1 MTATPLV
8 SVVIPACNLWE
19 LTRGCLESLGEHSPH
34 GILEVIVV
42 DNGST
47 DATVG
52 DLEPL
57 GRALFNAH
65 SDALFRVVRLPENAG
80 FAVASN
86 LGAAQAR
93 AERLLFLN
101 NDTRVTPGW
110 LPPLLRALDADTRLG
125 AVGPL
130 LLYPDTDRVQHC
142 GIAFTPSLATE
153 HLYANFP
160 SAHPAVATP
169 RPLQAITGAAL
180 LLERGGFAR
189 CGGFHEGY
197 RNGSEDLEL
206 CWRLKEQ
213 GRKVACVPES
223 RVYHLESR
231 TPGRRD
237 HDAANAARLN
247 RRCSGCFAP
256 DLHRLARRDG
266 FELALTPW
274 LETYLTLPAVR
285 TAELTAAHT
294 DFDPGRCWQT
304 LQAEPLWQPGYEL
317 LAAFLEA
324 HGRHTEASG
333 VRLLHCYFF
342 PGLPGYRRLALTA
355 AQAGNAELA
364 GQAARKVEHVSGLL
378 EDPEPLVRKARGLAR
393 WARRAGERHVGA
405 LYEGWLADLG
415 LPPEDDDPPHHNG
428 DADPENEGQGTA

>member
-1 MTATPLV
+1 MTAKAPLV
-8 SVVIPACNLWE
+8 SVIIPAWNLWD
-19 LTRGCLESLGEHSPH
+19 LTRGCLESLHAHTPG
-34 GILEVIVV
+34 GVLEIIVV

-47 DATVG
+47 DATAS

-57 GRALFNAH
+57 GRALFG
-65 SDALFRVVRLPENAG
+65 DRFRTIRLPGNKG

-86 LGAAQAR
+86 LGAAQAQ
-93 AERLLFLN
+93 AGRLLFLN
-101 NDTRVTPGW
+101 NDTLVTPGW
-110 LPPLLRALDADTRLG
+110 LPPLLRALDDDARLG

-142 GIAFTPSLATE
+142 GIAFTPSLSTE

-160 SAHPAVATP
+160 ATHPAVAAR

-180 LLERGGFAR
+180 LMERTLFTD

-197 RNGSEDLEL
+197 LNGSEDLEL
-206 CWRLKEQ
+206 CWRIRERGL
-213 GRKVACVPES
+213 KVACVSES

-247 RRCSGCFAP
+247 RRCSGCFGP
-256 DLHRLARRDG
+256 DLHKLARRDG

-274 LETYLTLPAVR
+274 LETYLTLPPAR
-285 TAELTAAHT
+285 EAELLAVHA
-294 DFDPGRCWQT
+294 DFEPGKCWQA
-304 LQAEPLWQPGYEL
+304 LQVEPLWQSGYEL
-317 LAAFLEA
+317 LAAFLEG
-324 HGRHTEASG
+324 HDRYLEASG

-342 PGLPGYRRLALTA
+342 PSLPGYRRLALVA
-355 AQAGNAELA
+355 AQAGNPDLAE
-364 GQAARKVEHVSGLL
+364 QAARKIEHVTGLL

-393 WARRAGERHVGA
+393 WARRAGEREVGA
-405 LYEGWLADLG
+405 LYEGWLTDLG
-415 LPPEDDDPPHHNG
+415 LPLEG
-428 DADPENEGQGTA
+428 DGPDGPDGPDAADA

>member
-1 MTATPLV
+1 MTAKTPLV
-8 SVVIPACNLWE
+8 SVIIPAWNLWD
-19 LTRGCLESLGEHSPH
+19 LTRGCLESLHAHTPG
-34 GILEVIVV
+34 GVLEVIVV

-47 DATVG
+47 DATAS

-57 GRALFNAH
+57 GRTLFGDMFHAL
-65 SDALFRVVRLPENAG
+65 RLPENKG

-93 AERLLFLN
+93 AARLLFLN
-101 NDTRVTPGW
+101 NDTLATPGW
-110 LPPLLRALDADTRLG
+110 LPPLLRALDDDARLG

-142 GIAFTPSLATE
+142 GIAFTPSLSTE

-160 SAHPAVATP
+160 AAHPAVAAR

-180 LLERGGFAR
+180 LMGRGLFAD

-197 RNGSEDLEL
+197 LNGSEDLEL
-206 CWRLKEQ
+206 CWRIRERGL
-213 GRKVACVPES
+213 KVACVAES

-247 RRCSGCFAP
+247 RRCSGCFGP
-256 DLHRLARRDG
+256 DLHKLARRDG
-266 FELALTPW
+266 FDMALTPW
-274 LETYLTLPAVR
+274 LETYLTLPAAR
-285 TAELTAAHT
+285 SAELMAAHA
-294 DFDPGRCWQT
+294 DFEPGRCWQA
-304 LQAEPLWQPGYEL
+304 LQADPLWQPGYEL
-317 LAAFLEA
+317 LAAFLEG
-324 HGRHTEASG
+324 HGRYLEASG

-342 PGLPGYRRLALTA
+342 PTLPGYRRLALTA
-355 AQAGNAELA
+355 AQAGNPDLA
-364 GQAARKVEHVSGLL
+364 GQAARKIEHVTGLL
-378 EDPEPLVRKARGLAR
+378 EDPEPLVHKARGLAR
-393 WARRAGERHVGA
+393 WARRAGEREVGA

-415 LPPEDDDPPHHNG
+415 LPLEGDGRGGGQDDTNG
-428 DADPENEGQGTA
+428 LPGTDD